1 MQCRFKEV
9 FMTILDQLKK
19 LNPYEERSF
28 VSREAILEN
37 LEELMCYYHALLRRE
52 ILNEPALEQWL
63 KDRSEMEAAADQ
75 VRTFLYIQ
83 MTCQTDNQEYAEKY
97 KNYIENIIPSL
108 KELSQELD
116 KKYLNTMELL
126 KINPGH
132 HGMIFLK
139 KKNSLELFRKE
150 NIPFQ
155 TREALLC
162 QEYQA
167 LCGAMTVEFDGQE
180 QTLQMMRKYLHEPDR
195 ELREK
200 AWRAITA
207 RRLKDS
213 EKMNTLFNELVE
225 LRTAIARNAGFKN
238 FMEYQFKA
246 FNRFDYTPE
255 DCLKFHKSVEEC
267 VVSLLA
273 KVYNRRIKN
282 LAYKSIKPWDTEVDI
297 KNRPPLKPFEDIP
310 AFENGIQ
317 QIFNSIDGE
326 LGNYFGLFRKWEV
339 LDLISRKGK
348 APGAYQSTL
357 SETRKPFIFLNA
369 VGLDSDIRTLLH
381 ESGHAFHVLA
391 AASKPL
397 MDDREPPIEF
407 CEVASMSMELI
418 GSHFLNHF
426 YNEEDVKRAR
436 TELLEEIISILP
448 WIATIDAFQH
458 WIYSNPKHSVEQ
470 RNQVWV
476 SIRKRFG
483 GYLLDWEGLEN
494 EHSNLWQRQLHLF
507 EYPFYYIEYGI
518 AQLGALQLWMRYK
531 KEPKEAIK
539 YYKQG
544 LSLGATEPLPKLFES
559 TGLIFDFSEKMIQP
573 LMKEIEKELKEN
585 D

>member
-1 MQCRFKEV
+1 
-9 FMTILDQLKK
+9 MTILDQLKK
-19 LNPYEERSF
+19 LTPYEGRTF
-28 VSREAILEN
+28 VSKESALEN
-37 LEELMCYYHALLRRE
+37 LEELMSYYHALIRRE

-63 KDRSEMEAAADQ
+63 KDRSELEAAADQ

-108 KELSQELD
+108 KELSQEMD
-116 KKYLNTMELL
+116 KKYLNTLDLL
-126 KINPGH
+126 KIDPVH
-132 HGMIFLK
+132 HGMIYLR
-139 KKNSLELFRKE
+139 KKNCLELYRKE
-150 NIPFQ
+150 NIPLQ

-167 LCGAMTVEFDGQE
+167 LCGAMTVEFNGQE
-180 QTLQMMRKYLHEPDR
+180 QTLQMMQKYLHEPDR

-213 EKMNTLFNELVE
+213 EKMNSIFNELIE
-225 LRTAIARNAGFKN
+225 LRTSIAQNAGFKN

-246 FNRFDYTPE
+246 FNRFDYTPS
-255 DCLKFHKSVEEC
+255 DCLKFHNSVEEC
-267 VVSLLA
+267 VVPLLTNI
-273 KVYNRRIKN
+273 YSRRKKS

-297 KNRPPLKPFEDIP
+297 KNRPALKPFEDISV
-310 AFENGIQ
+310 FENGIQ
-317 QIFNSIDGE
+317 QIFNTIDGE
-326 LGNYFGLFRKWEV
+326 LGNYFALFRKWGV
-339 LDLISRKGK
+339 LDLKSQKGK

-357 SETRKPFIFLNA
+357 SESRKPFIFLNA

-418 GSHFLNHF
+418 GSYFLNHF
-426 YNEEDVKRAR
+426 YNTNDSKRAR
-436 TELLEEIISILP
+436 TELLEEIIHILP

-458 WIYSNPKHSVEQ
+458 WIYTNPKHSIEQ
-470 RNQVWV
+470 RNQVWL
-476 SIRKRFG
+476 SLRKRFG
-483 GYLLDWEGLEN
+483 GYSVDWEGLEV
-494 EHSNLWQRQLHLF
+494 EHSNLWHRQLHLF

-518 AQLGALQLWMRYK
+518 AQLGAMQLWLQYK
-531 KEPKEAIK
+531 KNPKEAIK
-539 YYKQG
+539 NYKQG
-544 LSLGATEPLPKLFES
+544 LSLGATESLPKLFEA
-559 TGLIFDFSEKMIQP
+559 TGLVFDFSEKMIRP
-573 LMKEIEKELKEN
+573 LMKEIEKELNEL

>member
-1 MQCRFKEV
+1 
-9 FMTILDQLKK
+9 MTILDRLKK
-19 LNPYEERSF
+19 LNPYEERNFISKD
-28 VSREAILEN
+28 SALEN
-37 LEELMCYYHALLRRE
+37 LKELMSYYHTLIHRD
-52 ILNEPALEQWL
+52 ILNERALEEWL
-63 KDRSEMEAAADQ
+63 KDRSELESAADQ

-83 MTCQTDNQEYAEKY
+83 MTCQTDNQEYSEKY

-108 KELSQELD
+108 KELSQEMD
-116 KKYLNTMELL
+116 KKYLNTLDLL
-126 KINPGH
+126 KIDPAH
-132 HGMIFLK
+132 HAMIYLR
-139 KKNSLELFRKE
+139 KKNSLELYRKE
-150 NIPFQ
+150 NIPLQ

-167 LCGAMTVEFDGQE
+167 LCGAMTVEFNGQE
-180 QTLQMMRKYLHEPDR
+180 QTLQMMQKYLHEPDR
-195 ELREK
+195 DLREK
-200 AWRAITA
+200 AWKAITA

-213 EKMNTLFNELVE
+213 EKMNSIFNELIE
-225 LRTAIARNAGFKN
+225 LRTAIATNAGFEN

-267 VVSLLA
+267 VVPLLA
-273 KVYNRRIKN
+273 RIYSRRKKS
-282 LAYKSIKPWDTEVDI
+282 LAYKSLKPWDTEVDI
-297 KNRPPLKPFEDIP
+297 KNRMALKPFEDILV
-310 AFENGIQ
+310 FEKGIQ
-317 QIFNSIDGE
+317 QIFNAIDGE
-326 LGNYFGLFRKWEV
+326 LGNYFALFRKWGI
-339 LDLISRKGK
+339 LDLQSRKGK

-369 VGLDSDIRTLLH
+369 VGLDSDVRTLLH

-391 AASKPL
+391 TASKPL

-418 GSHFLNHF
+418 GSHFLKHF
-426 YNEEDVKRAR
+426 YNEEDAKRAK
-436 TELLEEIISILP
+436 TDLLEEIIYILP

-458 WIYSNPKHSVEQ
+458 WIYTNPRHNVEQ

-483 GYLLDWEGLEN
+483 GYLLDWEGIEV

-518 AQLGALQLWMRYK
+518 AQLGALQLWIKYK
-531 KEPKEAIK
+531 KNPKETIK
-539 YYKQG
+539 NYKQG
-544 LSLGATEPLPKLFES
+544 LSLGSTESLPKLFEA
-559 TGLIFDFSEKMIQP
+559 TGLVFDFSEKMLFP
-573 LMKEIEKELKEN
+573 LMKEIEKELSEI